1 VNSQERAIRGYPPR
15 LFGLAVVLI
24 ATAVPITA
32 GALTR
37 ILAHP
42 PNASTALSVGL
53 FLVLALFAE
62 LKPVPLEVDGKRL
75 VSLAFIFLIST
86 LMLFGWEYAVVV
98 GAASMLIAEAYGRR
112 PLLRLLFNAAVYAVA
127 VFAASLPAV
136 WLSVGVGSSDHMAYA
151 RLIASVFVTGAIF
164 VAVNVFLVCFAIA
177 LFESLSPR
185 EVLIDHLRHSAPA
198 FVTMAF
204 LAALAVIL
212 WSVEPPLLLLLAG
225 PLITL
230 SLYQRYALSTRV
242 AQHAA
247 ATDNLTGLLN
257 HRAYQGDIRE
267 AIESADGE
275 PVTLCLIDIDDFK
288 SINDRLGHPVGDRI
302 LQTFSGLLTD
312 AAEAGKAY
320 RLGGDEF
327 AIVVPGSADE
337 GVKAIESLR
346 SLLGEA
352 IFELGARVT
361 ISAGLA
367 SYPESAADPD
377 ELQRV
382 ADVALY
388 WTKRHGKNRWCV
400 YSPSVV
406 EVSWPAELAA
416 MAEFEARLRA
426 AENLVRVVDARD
438 TYTGCHSQSVA
449 VLADAVARQLG
460 LDEELVER
468 VRLAALL
475 HDLGKIGIPDHILRK
490 PGVLEPDELLILERH
505 PQIGFELLDGVDVA
519 PVDTWILHHHEHWD
533 GSGYPLGLRGEEI
546 PLGSRIILVADAFD
560 AMTTDRSYRRAVDPE
575 AALDEIRRASG
586 AQFDPAVVEAL
597 EAHLGAPVRGTSRV
611 LAREVA

>member
-1 VNSQERAIRGYPPR
+1 
-15 LFGLAVVLI
+15 LAVVLI

-32 GALTR
+32 GAVTR
-37 ILAHP
+37 ILTHP
-42 PNASTALSVGL
+42 PQASTAVAVGL
-53 FLVLALFAE
+53 FLLLALFAE

-86 LMLFGWEYAVVV
+86 QMLFGWEYAVVV
-98 GAASMLIAEAYGRR
+98 GAAAMLIAETYGRR
-112 PLLRLLFNAAVYAVA
+112 PLLRLLFNASVYAVA
-127 VFAASLPAV
+127 VFAASLPGV
-136 WLSVGVGSSDHMAYA
+136 WLSVGLAGSGHMAYA
-151 RLIASVFVTGAIF
+151 RLIASVFATGAIF

-177 LFESLSPR
+177 LFENLSPR
-185 EVLIDHLRHSAPA
+185 EVIIDHLRHSAPA

-204 LAALAVIL
+204 LAALGVIL

-242 AQHAA
+242 AQVAA

-257 HRAYQGDIRE
+257 HRAYQSDIRE
-267 AIESADGE
+267 AIESADRV

-302 LQTFSGLLTD
+302 LQTFSSLLT
-312 AAEAGKAY
+312 EAGKAY

-327 AIVVPGSADE
+327 ALVVRGSADE
-337 GVKAIESLR
+337 GVEAIESLR
-346 SLLGEA
+346 SRLGEA
-352 IFELGARVT
+352 IFDRGARVT

-367 SYPESAADPD
+367 SCPESATEPD
-377 ELQRV
+377 ELHRV

-438 TYTGCHSQSVA
+438 TYTGHHSQSVA
-449 VLADAVARQLG
+449 VLADALARQLG
-460 LDEELVER
+460 LDEGLVER

-490 PGVLEPDELLILERH
+490 PGDLEPEEFLILKRH

-533 GSGYPLGLRGEEI
+533 GSGYPLGLRAEEI
-546 PLGSRIILVADAFD
+546 PIGSRIILVADAYD
-560 AMTTDRSYRRAVDPE
+560 AMTTDRSYRRAVKPE

-597 EAHLGAPVRGTSRV
+597 EVHLGVEQRETGRV
-611 LAREVA
+611 LAQEVA